1 MQRLDVVQR
10 KPKRANESYK
20 WYGESALEAWM
31 PQYAKDC
38 IFTGGKKMAEP
49 LTKRQ
54 KEVLDYVT
62 QYIEMH
68 GYAPSYRE
76 IAEAFNLGSVA
87 TVADHIDTLVA
98 KGLLTKSDNSAR
110 SLQVVQEE
118 DFDEDR
124 AVGLPILGLI
134 AAGQPIQTMGGH
146 TETLE
151 VPPFMV
157 GTRHSYVLQVKGD
170 SMIEDGIFEGDY
182 VVIQE
187 KEVPSNGEMVV
198 ALINGEEATLKRYYK
213 EKDHIR
219 LQPANSAYEPII
231 VKSSTP
237 IKIQGICIGVI
248 RKY

>member
-1 MQRLDVVQR
+1 
-10 KPKRANESYK
+10 
-20 WYGESALEAWM
+20 
-31 PQYAKDC
+31 
-38 IFTGGKKMAEP
+38 MAEP

-54 KEVLDYVT
+54 KEVLDYVG
-62 QYIEMH
+62 QYIELH

-87 TVADHIDTLVA
+87 TVADHVETLVS
-98 KGLLTKSDNSAR
+98 KGLLRKGDNSAR
-110 SLQVVQEE
+110 SLQLVKEE
-118 DFDEDR
+118 DFEESN

-134 AAGQPIQTMGGH
+134 AAGQPIQAATGH
-146 TETLE
+146 AETLE

-157 GTRHSYVLQVKGD
+157 GSRHSYVLQVKGD
-170 SMIEDGIFEGDY
+170 SMVEDGIFEGDY

-187 KEVPSNGEMVV
+187 KSTPSNGEMVV
-198 ALINGEEATLKRYYK
+198 ALLNGEEATLKRYYK
-213 EKDHIR
+213 ERDHIR

-231 VKSSTP
+231 VKPGTP